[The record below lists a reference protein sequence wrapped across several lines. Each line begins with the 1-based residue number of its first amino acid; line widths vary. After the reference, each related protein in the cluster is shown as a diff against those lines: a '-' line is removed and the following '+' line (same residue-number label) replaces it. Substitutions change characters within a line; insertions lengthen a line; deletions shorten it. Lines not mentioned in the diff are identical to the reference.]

1 MPREEEARG
10 EADVQERKDRNG
22 EADVELVDKLLVSA
36 EHVDDQHGA
45 KRGREQDIEW
55 DESEQGLYRLR
66 VNRSWV
72 NGKGE
77 YMDLAGVGRCL
88 AGFVARMDDSDP
100 DRPCTPP
107 VRREVHALD
116 PCWADYGPKDKDG
129 MQYESC
135 QARVVSDD
143 TVIGMD
149 GRQYVVVSAPEL
161 GGVRLMAIDDLRF
174 YDRTP
179 NEQRGGQ

>member
-1 MPREEEARG
+1 M
-10 EADVQERKDRNG
+10 
-22 EADVELVDKLLVSA
+22 A
-36 EHVDDQHGA
+36 EHRTKLGTFCATQSANGTPVKLATVEVFPATAWG
-45 KRGREQDIEW
+45 EE
-55 DESEQGLYRLR
+55 EQGLYRLR
-66 VNRSWV
+66 INRSWI

-100 DRPCTPP
+100 DRPCPP
-107 VRREVHALD
+107 PARREVHTLE

-129 MQYESC
+129 LQYESC

-149 GRQYVVVSAPEL
+149 GRQYVAVSAPEL

-174 YDRTP
+174 YDRQG
-179 NEQRGGQ
+179 ERQ